1 VCAQEEKYFN
11 DNLPKGSSIFLISR
25 RSWGTASREWS
36 AAWPSSY
43 ER

>member
-1 VCAQEEKYFN
+1 
-11 DNLPKGSSIFLISR
+11 LPKGTVPAYFLSR
-25 RSWGTASREWS
+25 LSWDTASRERS

>member
-1 VCAQEEKYFN
+1 
-11 DNLPKGSSIFLISR
+11 LPKGMIPAYFLSR

-36 AAWPSSY
+36 AARPSSY